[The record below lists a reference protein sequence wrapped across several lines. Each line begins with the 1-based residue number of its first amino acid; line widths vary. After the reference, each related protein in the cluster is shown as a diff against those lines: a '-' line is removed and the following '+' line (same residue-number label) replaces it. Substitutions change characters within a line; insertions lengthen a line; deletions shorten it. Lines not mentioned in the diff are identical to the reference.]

1 MELEEE
7 AKSSFGKSSGSDATE
22 KKQARK
28 NQLLGVDDKV
38 AGGSYLTSPSQ
49 PETVPEADPTAEEE
63 KLED

>member
-28 NQLLGVDDKV
+28 NQLLGVDGA